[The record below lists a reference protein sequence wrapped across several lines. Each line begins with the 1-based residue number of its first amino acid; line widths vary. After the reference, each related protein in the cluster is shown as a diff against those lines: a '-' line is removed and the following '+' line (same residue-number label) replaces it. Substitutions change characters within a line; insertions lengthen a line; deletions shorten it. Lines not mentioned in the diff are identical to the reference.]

1 MELCVLWRVRWK
13 AARPEAA
20 HKGQIEL
27 CSPTSAAARVD
38 RNPLHPSRGWEPAP
52 GFAGTPRGREQG
64 EPEGF
69 KGLTRFS
76 AWPDGKLRPQR
87 QPGGA
92 SQPHAAPVPPESSPV
107 LPGQTPPPCQLPVQ
121 RHLPVPGVAR
131 LLLYWT
137 VLGGPRAH
145 LRFFPYRAI
154 RPLPISFQRSGS
166 SAWGRL
172 RPLSILDFLSF
183 PFLYLP
189 SLRLSLPSFSS
200 PFFNLPTIEHSYSSL
215 KQWFSNSNMNRP
227 AVCASARV
235 QAQ

>member
-76 AWPDGKLRPQR
+76 A
-87 QPGGA
+87 
-92 SQPHAAPVPPESSPV
+92 
-107 LPGQTPPPCQLPVQ
+107 
-121 RHLPVPGVAR
+121 
-131 LLLYWT
+131 
-137 VLGGPRAH
+137 
-145 LRFFPYRAI
+145 
-154 RPLPISFQRSGS
+154 
-166 SAWGRL
+166 
-172 RPLSILDFLSF
+172 
-183 PFLYLP
+183 
-189 SLRLSLPSFSS
+189 
-200 PFFNLPTIEHSYSSL
+200 
-215 KQWFSNSNMNRP
+215 
-227 AVCASARV
+227 
-235 QAQ
+235 